1 MLIASAAAVDSSS
14 REALDIFMPTG
25 RDRILVQGGGELNE
39 EGAYEGREGGWIMC
53 QGCGE

>member
-25 RDRILVQGGGELNE
+25 RDRILLHGGEELNE

-53 QGCGE
+53 QCCGE

>member
-1 MLIASAAAVDSSS
+1 MLIASAAAVDSSR

-25 RDRILVQGGGELNE
+25 RDRILLQGREELNK

-53 QGCGE
+53 QCCSE